1 MNNQLEKLQQK
12 PKVQPFRP
20 VTIQLNKKN
29 KLNTEL
35 EKEEHKEIKQKII
48 DKTNENID
56 RNELLKRFNLSKIQS
71 KREGI
76 PQVVEK
82 DNTIISKLR
91 DSNRELTKEIETN
104 DKMLSDVRE
113 VIETSNV
120 IRSSMDDLQKEGE
133 NIERD
138 YDLEMEQKIQESN
151 PGEQDSRDDVIWN
164 TNSISFFPKEV
175 PSVLPTIYEEVDTAN
190 IDDTD
195 ETQEK
200 PKKRQQP
207 TNNKIDDTIRTPLQE
222 GVEGEEKEEDIRNDE
237 ESEMKKQPKTIK
249 KKVPRTRTETVHTD
263 DTNDLE
269 EYKQLLQPLGGMNEI
284 QRHQSY
290 YLSNRKYFLNFIN
303 NIFLKYRDQLN
314 EERSMIN
321 CENIMSNNVRKF
333 SLLLHQN
340 LIVDY
345 LNIYTPYRG
354 LLFYHGLGSGK
365 TCSSIAIAE
374 GFKTTRKVYVMLPA
388 SLEDNYL
395 KEIKK
400 CGDYLY
406 KKNQYWKWIPVTF
419 DNKDSK
425 AFEKLMSVPTEFL
438 RKYKGAFFVDVN
450 KPANYN
456 KLSIDDK
463 KLLTRQIDAMIANKY
478 NFLHYNGLNVK
489 KFNELTK
496 DGTINPFDN
505 SVVIIDEAH
514 NFVSLIVNK
523 LKITKPVTYDKN
535 GNIVTEPIY
544 LSLKLYELL
553 LNAVNIRLVLL
564 TGTPIINYP
573 NEVGILFNI
582 LRGYIKTWNIPL
594 SVENK
599 KWTNDE
605 IRELFKKSNNIDYLH
620 YDPSSKIITVTRNP
634 YGFENTFVGE
644 DNSDYNGVT
653 NEKRQSKTP
662 YGKTVY
668 RNKGEITDDSFIQ
681 LFLSGLTKND
691 IKFDK
696 SKVVIEKYKALPD
709 NYDEFMEMF
718 APEESTLGIQK
729 KAKGEKLLNTSRPI
743 IQTKKKTGDNVDVFQ
758 VVQDK
763 KLEIKNSNLFKR
775 RIVGL
780 TSYFRSAQEELLPS
794 FDRSTDYFVVKIDMS
809 EYQFKLYETARAYER
824 KIDKKS
830 RSPGDIFKTQT
841 SSYRIFSR
849 LFCNFVMPTEIPRP
863 VPFDTSEK
871 SDKESKTQAE
881 TKTPKKAKVIN
892 PDEPPKKRGR
902 PKKVIGGAENSI
914 RDKTYLDIEGNT
926 GLIGEDDEEVKDDED
941 DVKDDEDDV
950 KDDEDDVKDDEDDV
964 KDDEDDV
971 KDDEDD
977 VKDDEDDDEEEVK
990 DNDVMEDEDYIEPEI
1005 RNESEDVDVD
1015 NTGENEQ
1022 FDDEGIDMEYSEMMK
1037 RAFQEIEQQK
1047 ERYLSLDSLKIY
1059 SPKFAIMIETIQ
1071 NPNNIGLN
1079 LIYSQFRTFEGIGLF
1094 TLALQVA
1101 GYAQFKIAKNENGEW
1116 DINMTE
1122 EDMAKPKYALY
1133 TGKEDPIEKD
1143 IIRNIYN
1150 GDWDGGDV
1158 PKLIVSKLKRINANN
1173 NLGEIIKILM
1183 ITASGSEGINLR
1195 NTRYVHIMEPYW
1207 NPIRI
1212 QQIIG
1217 RSRRICSHYRLPKD
1231 LQNVQVYVYVM
1242 QFSPKQKTEASIELK
1257 LNDISKFNSKNVITT
1272 DEALYE
1278 ITTIKETFNEQYIK
1292 AIKESSID
1300 CSVYIDMN
1308 SKEGLRCMSHPSAN
1322 KLEYLYTPNILK
1334 DETDANMDK
1343 NIYKITWKGI
1353 PVEINSKMYILKKGD
1368 NPYKQELYDFENY
1381 KQKNLVLVGY
1391 AVKEKKGTRVSPP
1404 YFVPI

>member
-12 PKVQPFRP
+12 PKVHSFRP
-20 VTIQLNKKN
+20 VTIHLNNKN
-29 KLNTEL
+29 KLNKDL
-35 EKEEHKEIKQKII
+35 EKEKEKERVTQKII
-48 DKTNENID
+48 DKTGENLD
-56 RNELLKRFNLSKIQS
+56 RNELLKRFSLSKIQPKKITES
-71 KREGI
+71 PGKWIE
-76 PQVVEK
+76 PEV
-82 DNTIISKLR
+82 NTSKL
-91 DSNRELTKEIETN
+91 SQEIEKK
-104 DKMLSDVRE
+104 DKILSS
-113 VIETSNV
+113 VIESLETSRV
-120 IRSSMDDLQKEGE
+120 VRMSKEDLEKEGA
-133 NIERD
+133 NIERE
-138 YDLEMEQKIQESN
+138 YDLELEQKIQQDI
-151 PGEQDSRDDVIWN
+151 PGEQDKNEDVIWN
-164 TNSISFFPKEV
+164 TNSSKITFFPKES
-175 PSVLPTIYEEVDTAN
+175 PTVLPTIYEEQR
-190 IDDTD
+190 
-195 ETQEK
+195 ETTQMEE
-200 PKKRQQP
+200 PENAEENP
-207 TNNKIDDTIRTPLQE
+207 E
-222 GVEGEEKEEDIRNDE
+222 EEKEPADKEMNDTIGTTSQEGKKVNDDVE
-237 ESEMKKQPKTIK
+237 EGKEEEIEKPTKNVK
-249 KKVPRTRTETVHTD
+249 KKVTRVKSATRGSEVVD
-263 DTNDLE
+263 DDSVEDLE
-269 EYKQLLQPLGGMNEI
+269 EYKKFLQPLGGVNEI

-290 YLSNRKYFLNFIN
+290 YLNNRKYFLNFIN

-314 EERSMIN
+314 EERNMIN

-345 LNIYTPYRG
+345 LNLYTPYRG

-406 KKNQYWKWIPVTF
+406 KKNQHWRWIPLSSDKKVGR
-419 DNKDSK
+419 
-425 AFEKLMSVPTEFL
+425 AFEKLMSVPRDFL
-438 RKYKGAFFVDVN
+438 KRHNGAFFVDVN
-450 KPANYN
+450 KPPNYN
-456 KLSIDDK
+456 KLSLDDK
-463 KLLTRQIDAMIANKY
+463 KILTRQIDAMISNKY
-478 NFLHYNGLNVK
+478 HFLHYNGLNKK
-489 KFNELTK
+489 KFNEMTQNE
-496 DGTINPFDN
+496 TINPFDN

-535 GNIVTEPIY
+535 GNVETEPVY

-599 KWTNDE
+599 KWTNAE

-620 YDPSSKIITVTRNP
+620 YDASSKIITVTRNP
-634 YGFENTFVGE
+634 FGFENVFSNDESG
-644 DNSDYNGVT
+644 DYNGVT
-653 NEKRQSKTP
+653 NERRQSKTP
-662 YGKTVY
+662 YGKTIY
-668 RNKGEITDDSFIQ
+668 RNKGEITDESFIQ

-691 IKFDK
+691 IKYDK
-696 SKVVIEKYKALPD
+696 SKVTIEKYKALPD
-709 NYDEFMEMF
+709 KYEDFMEMF

-729 KAKGEKLLNTSRPI
+729 KARGEKLLNTSRPVVK
-743 IQTKKKTGDNVDVFQ
+743 QTKKKTGENVDVFQ

-763 KLEIKNSNLFKR
+763 TLEIKNSNLFKR

-780 TSYFRSAQEELLPS
+780 TSYFRSAQEELLPA
-794 FDRSTDYFVVKIDMS
+794 FNRSTDYFVVKIDMS

-830 RSPGDIFKTQT
+830 KSPGDVFKTQT

-871 SDKESKTQAE
+871 SDKETTQ
-881 TKTPKKAKVIN
+881 TKEPEAKKAKRTPKN
-892 PDEPPKKRGR
+892 PQTEGSEPPNKRGR
-902 PKKVIGGAENSI
+902 PKKNLGGSGE
-914 RDKTYLDIEGNT
+914 
-926 GLIGEDDEEVKDDED
+926 GEDYSGVVEEGEEEEEGDEVKDDGEEEAKDDGKEEEVKDDG
-941 DVKDDEDDV
+941 
-950 KDDEDDVKDDEDDV
+950 
-964 KDDEDDV
+964 
-971 KDDEDD
+971 
-977 VKDDEDDDEEEVK
+977 EEEVK
-990 DNDVMEDEDYIEPEI
+990 EDIEDVMEDEDYIEPE
-1005 RNESEDVDVD
+1005 RKN
-1015 NTGENEQ
+1015 ENEDEGQ
-1022 FDDEGIDMEYSEMMK
+1022 DERGVSDENDGVDDEGIDMEYSELLK
-1037 RAFQEIEQQK
+1037 RAFQEIEENK
-1047 ERYLSLDSLKIY
+1047 ERYLSMESLKIY
-1059 SPKFAIMIETIQ
+1059 SPKFAVMIETIQ
-1071 NPNNIGLN
+1071 SPANIGLN
-1079 LIYSQFRTFEGIGLF
+1079 LIYSQFRTFEGIGLL

-1101 GYAQFKIAKNENGEW
+1101 GFAQFKISKNENGEW
-1116 DINMTE
+1116 DLNISE

-1133 TGKEDPIEKD
+1133 TGKEDPVEKD

-1158 PKLIVSKLKRINANN
+1158 PKLIVSKLKRMHSTN
-1173 NLGEIIKILM
+1173 NLGEIIKLLM

-1217 RSRRICSHYRLPKD
+1217 RSRRICSHFRLPKD

-1242 QFSPKQKTEASIELK
+1242 QFSTKQKSEASIELK
-1257 LNDISKFNSKNVITT
+1257 LNDISKFNTNNVITT

-1300 CSVYIDMN
+1300 CSVYIEMN

-1334 DETDANMDK
+1334 DETDANLDK
-1343 NIYKITWKGI
+1343 NIYKITWRGI
-1353 PVEINSKMYILKKGD
+1353 PVEINGKMYIMKKGD
-1368 NPYKQELYDFENY
+1368 DPYKQELYDFENY

-1391 AVKEKKGTRVSPP
+1391 AVKEKKGSRVSPP
-1404 YFVPI
+1404 YFTPI

>member
-12 PKVQPFRP
+12 PNVRPFRP
-20 VTIQLNKKN
+20 VTIQLDKKN
-29 KLNTEL
+29 RLNTGL
-35 EKEEHKEIKQKII
+35 EKDAVKERIITQKII
-48 DKTNENID
+48 DKTNDNID
-56 RNELLKRFNLSKIQS
+56 RNELLKRFNLSKIQAKKNLEMS
-71 KREGI
+71 
-76 PQVVEK
+76 QVVEK
-82 DNTIISKLR
+82 DNTILSKIKEGSRDLR
-91 DSNRELTKEIETN
+91 KEIEAN
-104 DKMLSDVRE
+104 DNLLTDVRE
-113 VIETSNV
+113 IIETSNV
-120 IRSSMDDLQKEGE
+120 IRSSIDDLKKEGE
-133 NIERD
+133 NIERE
-138 YDLEMEQKIQESN
+138 YDLEMEQKIQANN
-151 PGEQDSRDDVIWN
+151 PGEQDKKDDVIWN
-164 TNSISFFPKEV
+164 TNSISFFPKDA
-175 PSVLPTIYEEVDTAN
+175 PGVLPTIYEEVEPTHMDEADEA
-190 IDDTD
+190 DDP
-195 ETQEK
+195 QEK
-200 PKKRQQP
+200 PKKRQQT
-207 TNNKIDDTIRTPLQE
+207 TNKNINDTIGTIQQE
-222 GVEGEEKEEDIRNDE
+222 DNVEEEN
-237 ESEMKKQPKTIK
+237 ESEVNKDNEDKMKKQPKIVK
-249 KKVPRTRTETVHTD
+249 KRVARSRAETSEDNTY
-263 DTNDLE
+263 DLE
-269 EYKQLLQPLGGMNEI
+269 EYKQFLQPLGGINEI

-290 YLSNRKYFLNFIN
+290 YLSNRKYFINFIN

-406 KKNQYWKWIPVTF
+406 KKNQHWKWIPVTS
-419 DNKDSK
+419 DNKASS
-425 AFEKLMSVPTEFL
+425 AFEKLMSVPLDFL
-438 RKYKGAFFVDVN
+438 KKYNGAFFIDVN
-450 KPANYN
+450 KPPNYN
-456 KLSIDDK
+456 KMSIDDK
-463 KLLTRQIDAMIANKY
+463 KLLTRQIDAMISNKY
-478 NFLHYNGLNVK
+478 NFLHYNGLNTK

-496 DGTINPFDN
+496 DGTINPFDD
-505 SVVIIDEAH
+505 SVVVIDEAH

-535 GNIVTEPIY
+535 GNLVTEPAY
-544 LSLKLYELL
+544 LSLKMYELL

-634 YGFENTFVGE
+634 YGFENTFVGDGD
-644 DNSDYNGVT
+644 DNSNYNGVT
-653 NEKRQSKTP
+653 NEKRQTKTP

-668 RNKGEITDDSFIQ
+668 RNKGEISDDSFIQ

-696 SKVVIEKYKALPD
+696 SKVTIEKYKALPD

-718 APEESTLGIQK
+718 SPEESTLGIQK

-743 IQTKKKTGDNVDVFQ
+743 IQQSKKKTGENVDVFQ

-794 FDRSTDYFVVKIDMS
+794 FDRSTDYFVVKIDLS

-830 RSPGDIFKTQT
+830 KSPGDVFKTQT

-871 SDKESKTQAE
+871 SDKESKTQGDSKPPKK
-881 TKTPKKAKVIN
+881 TTRTPKEKVAPN
-892 PDEPPKKRGR
+892 EGEPPKKTTRTPKEKVAPNEGEPPKKRGR
-902 PKKVIGGAENSI
+902 PKKVIGGSEKDDRVNS
-914 RDKTYLDIEGNT
+914 YMN
-926 GLIGEDDEEVKDDED
+926 DEEGTGIIDNEENVVEDVEEGDDVEGVDGVKDVEENNED
-941 DVKDDEDDV
+941 A
-950 KDDEDDVKDDEDDV
+950 
-964 KDDEDDV
+964 
-971 KDDEDD
+971 
-977 VKDDEDDDEEEVK
+977 
-990 DNDVMEDEDYIEPEI
+990 MEDEDYIEPEM
-1005 RNESEDVDVD
+1005 RNQGEDIDINNV
-1015 NTGENEQ
+1015 ENEIY
-1022 FDDEGIDMEYSEMMK
+1022 DDEGIDMEYSELMK
-1037 RAFQEIEQQK
+1037 RAFQEIEQNK
-1047 ERYLSLDSLKIY
+1047 ERYLSMESLKIY

-1116 DINMTE
+1116 DLDMSE
-1122 EDMAKPKYALY
+1122 EDMEKPKYALY

-1158 PKLIVSKLKRINANN
+1158 PKLIVSKLKRINVNN
-1173 NLGEIIKILM
+1173 NLGEIIKLLM

-1257 LNDISKFNSKNVITT
+1257 LNDISKFNSKNIITT

-1334 DETDANMDK
+1334 DETDANLDK

-1353 PVEINSKMYILKKGD
+1353 PVEINSKLYILKKGD

>member
-1 MNNQLEKLQQK
+1 MNNQLDKLQQK
-12 PKVQPFRP
+12 PKVHSFRP
-20 VTIQLNKKN
+20 VTIHLNKKN
-29 KLNTEL
+29 KLNKEL
-35 EKEEHKEIKQKII
+35 EKERETGQVIQKII
-48 DKTNENID
+48 DKTGENLD
-56 RNELLKRFNLSKIQS
+56 RNELLKRFSLSKIQTKKITETPGKLIEPEVNTAKLS
-71 KREGI
+71 QEIKK
-76 PQVVEK
+76 K
-82 DNTIISKLR
+82 D
-91 DSNRELTKEIETN
+91 DV
-104 DKMLSDVRE
+104 LSS
-113 VIETSNV
+113 VIEALETSRV
-120 IRSSMDDLQKEGE
+120 IRSSKEDLEKEGA

-138 YDLEMEQKIQESN
+138 YDLELEQKIQQDI
-151 PGEQDSRDDVIWN
+151 PGEQDKNEDVIWN
-164 TNSISFFPKEV
+164 TNSSKVTFFPKET
-175 PSVLPTIYEEVDTAN
+175 PDVLPTIYEEERETTQMKEPEDTKEN
-190 IDDTD
+190 PED
-195 ETQEK
+195 EKE
-200 PKKRQQP
+200 P
-207 TNNKIDDTIRTPLQE
+207 TNNDMDDIIGTTSQE
-222 GVEGEEKEEDIRNDE
+222 GEKVNDGVEENKEEEIEKPTKNV
-237 ESEMKKQPKTIK
+237 K
-249 KKVPRTRTETVHTD
+249 KKVTRVKSTTRGSEVID
-263 DTNDLE
+263 DDSIEDLE
-269 EYKQLLQPLGGMNEI
+269 EYKKFLQPLGGVNEI

-290 YLSNRKYFLNFIN
+290 YLNNRKYFLNFIN

-314 EERSMIN
+314 EERNMIN

-345 LNIYTPYRG
+345 LNLYTPYRG

-406 KKNQYWKWIPVTF
+406 KKNQHWRWVPLSSDKKVGR
-419 DNKDSK
+419 
-425 AFEKLMSVPTEFL
+425 AFEKLMSVPKDFL
-438 RKYKGAFFVDVN
+438 KRHNGAFFVDVN
-450 KPANYN
+450 KPPNYN
-456 KLSIDDK
+456 KLSLDDK
-463 KLLTRQIDAMIANKY
+463 KILTRQIDAMISNKY
-478 NFLHYNGLNVK
+478 HFLHYNGLNKK
-489 KFNELTK
+489 KFNEMTQNE
-496 DGTINPFDN
+496 TINPFDN

-535 GNIVTEPIY
+535 GNIETEPIY

-599 KWTNDE
+599 KWTNTE

-620 YDPSSKIITVTRNP
+620 YDASSKIITVTRNP
-634 YGFENTFVGE
+634 FGFENVFTGE
-644 DNSDYNGVT
+644 ESGDYAGVT
-653 NEKRQSKTP
+653 NERRQSKTP
-662 YGKTVY
+662 YGKTIY

-691 IKFDK
+691 IKYDK
-696 SKVVIEKYKALPD
+696 SKVTIEKYKALPD
-709 NYDEFMEMF
+709 KYEEFMEMF

-729 KAKGEKLLNTSRPI
+729 KARGEKLLNTSRPVVK
-743 IQTKKKTGDNVDVFQ
+743 QTKKKTGENVDVFQ

-763 KLEIKNSNLFKR
+763 TLEIKNSNLFKR

-794 FDRSTDYFVVKIDMS
+794 FNRSTDYFVVKIDMS

-830 RSPGDIFKTQT
+830 KTPGDVFKTQT

-871 SDKESKTQAE
+871 SDKETTQ
-881 TKTPKKAKVIN
+881 TKENDTKRTKRVPKNPKAPTTN
-892 PDEPPKKRGR
+892 TQTEGSEPPKKRGR
-902 PKKVIGGAENSI
+902 PKKNIGGSG
-914 RDKTYLDIEGNT
+914 D
-926 GLIGEDDEEVKDDED
+926 GEEYSNM
-941 DVKDDEDDV
+941 
-950 KDDEDDVKDDEDDV
+950 
-964 KDDEDDV
+964 
-971 KDDEDD
+971 
-977 VKDDEDDDEEEVK
+977 DEEEEDNEEEDKEEDNEEDNEEAVDIENEK
-990 DNDVMEDEDYIEPEI
+990 DKESIEDVMEEEDYIEPEVK
-1005 RNESEDVDVD
+1005 N
-1015 NTGENEQ
+1015 ENEDEGQ
-1022 FDDEGIDMEYSEMMK
+1022 GEKDTSDENEGEDDEGIDMEYSELLK
-1037 RAFQEIEQQK
+1037 RAFREIEENK
-1047 ERYLSLDSLKIY
+1047 DKYLSMDSLKIY
-1059 SPKFAIMIETIQ
+1059 SPKFAVMIETIQ
-1071 NPNNIGLN
+1071 SPANIGLN
-1079 LIYSQFRTFEGIGLF
+1079 LIYSQFRTFEGIGLL

-1101 GYAQFKIAKNENGEW
+1101 GFAQFKISKNENGDW
-1116 DINMTE
+1116 DLDISE
-1122 EDMAKPKYALY
+1122 EDMGKPKYALY
-1133 TGKEDPIEKD
+1133 TGKEDPVEKD

-1158 PKLIVSKLKRINANN
+1158 PKLIVSKLKRIHPNN
-1173 NLGEIIKILM
+1173 NLGEIIKLLM

-1217 RSRRICSHYRLPKD
+1217 RSRRICSHFRLPKD

-1242 QFSPKQKTEASIELK
+1242 QFSTKQKSEASIELK
-1257 LNDISKFNSKNVITT
+1257 LNDISKFNTNTVITT

-1300 CSVYIDMN
+1300 CSVYIEMN

-1334 DETDANMDK
+1334 DETDANLDK
-1343 NIYKITWKGI
+1343 NIYKITWRGI
-1353 PVEINSKMYILKKGD
+1353 PVEINGKMYIMKKGD
-1368 NPYKQELYDFENY
+1368 DPYKQELYDFENY

-1391 AVKEKKGTRVSPP
+1391 AVKEKKGSRVSPP
-1404 YFVPI
+1404 YFMPI

>member
-35 EKEEHKEIKQKII
+35 EKEERKEKMITQKII
-48 DKTNENID
+48 DKTNDNID
-56 RNELLKRFNLSKIQS
+56 RNELLKRFNLSKIQQ
-71 KREGI
+71 KRVLET

-91 DSNRELTKEIETN
+91 DSNRELTKEIEKN

-120 IRSSMDDLQKEGE
+120 IRSSLDDIEKEGE
-133 NIERD
+133 NIERE
-138 YDLEMEQKIQESN
+138 YDLEMEQKIQADI
-151 PGEQDSRDDVIWN
+151 PGEQDKQDDVIWN
-164 TNSISFFPKEV
+164 TNSISFFPKDV
-175 PSVLPTIYEEVDTAN
+175 PDVLPTIYEEVESAT
-190 IDDTD
+190 ID
-195 ETQEK
+195 ETDQPQEE

-207 TNNKIDDTIRTPLQE
+207 TNKKINDTIRAQPQ
-222 GVEGEEKEEDIRNDE
+222 EGEEGKEKEKEGE
-237 ESEMKKQPKTIK
+237 EGEMKKQPKTVK
-249 KKVPRTRTETVHTD
+249 KKVPRDNSETGDTDNTD
-263 DTNDLE
+263 DLD
-269 EYKQLLQPLGGMNEI
+269 EYKQFLQPLGGVNEI

-406 KKNQYWKWIPVTF
+406 KKNQHWRWIPVTSN
-419 DNKDSK
+419 DKASK
-425 AFEKLMSVPTEFL
+425 AFEKLMSVPSEFL

-450 KPANYN
+450 KPPNYN

-463 KLLTRQIDAMIANKY
+463 KLLTRQIDAMISNKY
-478 NFLHYNGLNVK
+478 NFLHYNGLNMK

-496 DGTINPFDN
+496 NGTINPFDN
-505 SVVIIDEAH
+505 SVVVIDEAH

-535 GNIVTEPIY
+535 GDLVTEPVY

-644 DNSDYNGVT
+644 DNGDYNGVT
-653 NEKRQSKTP
+653 NEKRQAKTP

-696 SKVVIEKYKALPD
+696 SKVTIEKYKALPD

-718 APEESTLGIQK
+718 SPEESTLGIQK
-729 KAKGEKLLNTSRPI
+729 KAKGEKLLNTSRPV

-794 FDRSTDYFVVKIDMS
+794 FERSTDYFVVKIDMS

-871 SDKESKTQAE
+871 SDKESKIQSE
-881 TKTPKKAKVIN
+881 TKAPKKAPKVPKEKNDN
-892 PDEPPKKRGR
+892 PTEPKKRGR
-902 PKKVIGGAENSI
+902 PKKVIGGAEMDT
-914 RDKTYLDIEGNT
+914 RDKTYMGVEGKT
-926 GLIGEDDEEVKDDED
+926 GMIYEDEEGEEAGEEGEEAGEEGEEKVDNEETKEGEDVED
-941 DVKDDEDDV
+941 A
-950 KDDEDDVKDDEDDV
+950 
-964 KDDEDDV
+964 
-971 KDDEDD
+971 
-977 VKDDEDDDEEEVK
+977 
-990 DNDVMEDEDYIEPEI
+990 MEDEDYIEPEV
-1005 RNESEDVDVD
+1005 RNESEDVDGD
-1015 NTGENEQ
+1015 GENEQ
-1022 FDDEGIDMEYSEMMK
+1022 FDDEGIDMEYSELMK
-1037 RAFQEIEQQK
+1037 RAFQEIEEHK
-1047 ERYLSLDSLKIY
+1047 ERYLSMESLKIY

-1116 DINMTE
+1116 DLNMSE

-1173 NLGEIIKILM
+1173 NLGEIIKLLM

-1368 NPYKQELYDFENY
+1368 NLYKQELYDFENY

>member
-12 PKVQPFRP
+12 PTVRPFRP
-20 VTIQLNKKN
+20 VTIQLDKKN
-29 KLNTEL
+29 KLNREL
-35 EKEEHKEIKQKII
+35 EKDIAKEKKFTQKII

-56 RNELLKRFNLSKIQS
+56 RSELLKRFNLSKNQTKKNIETP
-71 KREGI
+71 RVFER
-76 PQVVEK
+76 
-82 DNTIISKLR
+82 DNTIISKLKE
-91 DSNRELTKEIETN
+91 NNHEITKEIETN
-104 DKMLSDVRE
+104 DKLLSTVRE
-113 VIETSNV
+113 IIETSNV
-120 IRSSMDDLQKEGE
+120 IRLSKDDIRKEGE
-133 NIERD
+133 NIERE
-138 YDLEMEQKIQESN
+138 YDLEMEQKIQRDI
-151 PGEQDSRDDVIWN
+151 PGEQDKQDDVIWN
-164 TNSISFFPKEV
+164 TNSISFFPKDD
-175 PSVLPTIYEEVDTAN
+175 PGVLPTIYEEVETTYVNESDGPKETPNKQQSAN
-190 IDDTD
+190 KKIN
-195 ETQEK
+195 ETIGTIHEEGDKNQEK
-200 PKKRQQP
+200 DESIDIEKQS
-207 TNNKIDDTIRTPLQE
+207 KI
-222 GVEGEEKEEDIRNDE
+222 
-237 ESEMKKQPKTIK
+237 IK
-249 KKVPRTRTETVHTD
+249 KKVPRGRSGTQERETINTD
-263 DTNDLE
+263 NLHDLE
-269 EYKQLLQPLGGMNEI
+269 EYKQFLQPLGGINEI

-374 GFKTTRKVYVMLPA
+374 GFKTTRKVYIMLPA

-406 KKNQYWKWIPVTF
+406 KKNQHWRWIPVESE
-419 DNKDSK
+419 NKASK
-425 AFEKLMSVPTEFL
+425 AFEKLMSVPMEFL

-450 KPANYN
+450 KPPNYN
-456 KLSIDDK
+456 KMTIEDK
-463 KLLTRQIDAMIANKY
+463 KLITRQIDAMISNKY
-478 NFLHYNGLNVK
+478 NFLHYNGLNMK

-496 DGTINPFDN
+496 DGTINPFDD
-505 SVVIIDEAH
+505 SVVVIDEAH

-535 GNIVTEPIY
+535 GNLTTEPIY
-544 LSLKLYELL
+544 LSLKMYELL

-594 SVENK
+594 TVENK
-599 KWTNDE
+599 KWSNDE

-634 YGFENTFVGE
+634 YGFENTFVGD
-644 DNSDYNGVT
+644 DNDNYNGVT
-653 NEKRQSKTP
+653 NEKRQAKTP
-662 YGKTVY
+662 YGKTIY
-668 RNKGEITDDSFIQ
+668 RNKGEITDDNFIQ

-696 SKVVIEKYKALPD
+696 SNVTIEKYKALPD

-718 APEESTLGIQK
+718 SPEESTLGIQK
-729 KAKGEKLLNTSRPI
+729 KAKGEKLLNTSRPV
-743 IQTKKKTGDNVDVFQ
+743 IQQSKKKTGENVNVFQ

-830 RSPGDIFKTQT
+830 KSPGDVFKTQT

-871 SDKESKTQAE
+871 SDKEGKTQADS
-881 TKTPKKAKVIN
+881 KPPKKTQRVPKEKVSKPLENI
-892 PDEPPKKRGR
+892 EGSTPPKKRGR
-902 PKKVIGGAENSI
+902 PKKVVGGSENSI
-914 RDKTYLDIEGNT
+914 RDDTYFGIEEEGGLINNDNEETQEDIEN
-926 GLIGEDDEEVKDDED
+926 EENVE
-941 DVKDDEDDV
+941 
-950 KDDEDDVKDDEDDV
+950 
-964 KDDEDDV
+964 
-971 KDDEDD
+971 
-977 VKDDEDDDEEEVK
+977 
-990 DNDVMEDEDYIEPEI
+990 DVMEDQDYIEPEI
-1005 RNESEDVDVD
+1005 RNENENIDVD
-1015 NTGENEQ
+1015 NDENET
-1022 FDDEGIDMEYSEMMK
+1022 FDDEGIDIEYSEMMK
-1037 RAFQEIEQQK
+1037 RAFQEIEEHK
-1047 ERYLSLDSLKIY
+1047 EKYLLIDSLKIY
-1059 SPKFAIMIETIQ
+1059 SPKFAVMIETIQ

-1116 DINMTE
+1116 DLNMSD
-1122 EDMAKPKYALY
+1122 EDMTKPKYALY
-1133 TGKEDPIEKD
+1133 TGKENPIEKD

-1158 PKLIVSKLKRINANN
+1158 PKLIVSKLKRINVNN

-1217 RSRRICSHYRLPKD
+1217 RSRRICSHYRLPKN

-1242 QFSPKQKTEASIELK
+1242 QFSPKQKTDASIELK

-1322 KLEYLYTPNILK
+1322 KLEYLYTPNIMK
-1334 DETDANMDK
+1334 DETDANLDK

-1353 PVEINSKMYILKKGD
+1353 PVEINNKMYIMKKGD

-1391 AVKEKKGTRVSPP
+1391 ALKEKKGSRVSPP
-1404 YFVPI
+1404 YFIPI

>member
-12 PKVQPFRP
+12 PRVRPFRP

-35 EKEEHKEIKQKII
+35 SKDEAKEKFVTQKII
-48 DKTNENID
+48 DKTNDNID
-56 RNELLKRFNLSKIQS
+56 RTELLKRFNLSKNQTKKKI
-71 KREGI
+71 EP
-76 PQVVEK
+76 PQVVER
-82 DNTIISKLR
+82 DNTIISKLKE
-91 DSNRELTKEIETN
+91 NGNELTKEIEEN
-104 DKMLSDVRE
+104 DKLLSSVRE
-113 VIETSNV
+113 IIETSNV
-120 IRSSMDDLQKEGE
+120 IRSSKEDIEKEGE
-133 NIERD
+133 NIERE
-138 YDLEMEQKIQESN
+138 YDLEMEQKIQANN
-151 PGEQDSRDDVIWN
+151 PGEQDNRDDVIWN

-175 PSVLPTIYEEVDTAN
+175 PDVLPTIYEEEETHITKPND
-190 IDDTD
+190 
-195 ETQEK
+195 TQEK
-200 PKKRQQP
+200 PKKQQQ
-207 TNNKIDDTIRTPLQE
+207 TTNKKVNNKIRTTLQE
-222 GVEGEEKEEDIRNDE
+222 GDENVEEKDDEHKNEDN
-237 ESEMKKQPKTIK
+237 EMDKQPKTNV
-249 KKVPRTRTETVHTD
+249 KKVLRGRSKTSEGYTINIDE
-263 DTNDLE
+263 TNDLE
-269 EYKQLLQPLGGMNEI
+269 EYKQFLQPLGGINEI

-406 KKNQYWKWIPVTF
+406 KKNQHWTWIPVESE
-419 DNKDSK
+419 SK
-425 AFEKLMSVPTEFL
+425 ASNAFEKLMSVPLEFL

-450 KPANYN
+450 KPPNYN
-456 KLSIDDK
+456 KMAIEDK
-463 KLLTRQIDAMIANKY
+463 KLLTRQIDAMISNKY
-478 NFLHYNGLNVK
+478 NFLHYNGLNMK

-496 DGTINPFDN
+496 NGTINPFDD

-535 GNIVTEPIY
+535 GNLVNEPVY
-544 LSLKLYELL
+544 LSLKMYELL

-599 KWTNDE
+599 KWSNDE

-634 YGFENTFVGE
+634 YGFENTFVGD

-653 NEKRQSKTP
+653 NEKRQAKTP
-662 YGKTVY
+662 YGKTIY

-696 SKVVIEKYKALPD
+696 SKVTIEKYKALSD

-718 APEESTLGIQK
+718 SPEESTLGIQK
-729 KAKGEKLLNTSRPI
+729 KARGEKLLNTSRPV
-743 IQTKKKTGDNVDVFQ
+743 IQQSKKKTGENVDVFQ

-830 RSPGDIFKTQT
+830 KSPGDVFKTQT

-871 SDKESKTQAE
+871 SDKESKT
-881 TKTPKKAKVIN
+881 PKKTRLPKPV
-892 PDEPPKKRGR
+892 ETTEGSVPKKRGR
-902 PKKVIGGAENSI
+902 PKKVVGGSKKSI
-914 RDKTYLDIEGNT
+914 HGDTYLDIEGER
-926 GLIGEDDEEVKDDED
+926 GII
-941 DVKDDEDDV
+941 
-950 KDDEDDVKDDEDDV
+950 
-964 KDDEDDV
+964 
-971 KDDEDD
+971 
-977 VKDDEDDDEEEVK
+977 
-990 DNDVMEDEDYIEPEI
+990 DNDVEEDTVEEDEDTDEMVTDDVDVVEEKVDDAMEDEDYIEPEV
-1005 RNESEDVDVD
+1005 RNESEDIDVD
-1015 NTGENEQ
+1015 NGENET

-1037 RAFQEIEQQK
+1037 RAFQEIEEHK
-1047 ERYLSLDSLKIY
+1047 ERYLTLDTLKIY
-1059 SPKFAIMIETIQ
+1059 SPKFAVMIETIQ

-1116 DINMTE
+1116 DLNMSD
-1122 EDMAKPKYALY
+1122 EDMTKPKYALY

-1158 PKLIVSKLKRINANN
+1158 PKLIVSKLKRINVNN

-1257 LNDISKFNSKNVITT
+1257 LNDISKFNSKNIITT

-1334 DETDANMDK
+1334 DETDANLDK

-1353 PVEINSKMYILKKGD
+1353 PVEINSKMYIMKKGD

-1381 KQKNLVLVGY
+1381 KQKNLILVGY
-1391 AVKEKKGTRVSPP
+1391 AVKEKKGSRVSPP
-1404 YFVPI
+1404 YFIPI

>member
-20 VTIQLNKKN
+20 VTIQLGKKN

-35 EKEEHKEIKQKII
+35 DKEEAKEVKEKVIIQKII
-48 DKTNENID
+48 DKTNDNID
-56 RNELLKRFNLSKIQS
+56 RNELLKRFNLSKSHQKKVAS
-71 KREGI
+71 T
-76 PQVVEK
+76 QVYEK
-82 DNTIISKLR
+82 DNTILSKLK
-91 DSNRELTKEIETN
+91 DDNRVLREEIELN

-120 IRSSMDDLQKEGE
+120 IRSSKDDLIKEGD
-133 NIERD
+133 NIERE
-138 YDLEMEQKIQESN
+138 YDLEMEQRIQAN
-151 PGEQDSRDDVIWN
+151 TPGEQDKKDDVIWN
-164 TNSISFFPKEV
+164 TNSISFFPKDG
-175 PSVLPTIYEEVDTAN
+175 PHILPTIYEEVDTTN
-190 IDDTD
+190 MD
-195 ETQEK
+195 EPDEPQEN
-200 PKKRQQP
+200 PKKQKQGTNKKVDDIISP
-207 TNNKIDDTIRTPLQE
+207 TPQE
-222 GVEGEEKEEDIRNDE
+222 GDDIKEKDDGKNDDDDGEV
-237 ESEMKKQPKTIK
+237 KKKPKTIK
-249 KKVPRTRTETVHTD
+249 KKVPRGRGETSEGVRVHTD
-263 DTNDLE
+263 NTDDLD
-269 EYKQLLQPLGGMNEI
+269 EYKQLLQPLGGVNEI

-314 EERSMIN
+314 EERNMIN

-406 KKNQYWKWIPVTF
+406 KKNQYWKWIPASSDEKVSRAF
-419 DNKDSK
+419 D
-425 AFEKLMSVPTEFL
+425 KLMGVPTDFIK
-438 RKYKGAFFVDVN
+438 KYKGAFFVDVS
-450 KPANYN
+450 KPPNYN
-456 KLSIDDK
+456 KMSIDDK
-463 KLLTRQIDAMIANKY
+463 KILTRQIDAMIANKY
-478 NFLHYNGLNVK
+478 NFLHYNGLNMK
-489 KFNELTK
+489 KFNELT
-496 DGTINPFDN
+496 DNGITNPFDN

-535 GNIVTEPIY
+535 GNIVTEPAY

-594 SVENK
+594 TVENK

-634 YGFENTFVGE
+634 YGFENTFVGD
-644 DNSDYNGVT
+644 DNNQYNGVT
-653 NEKRQSKTP
+653 NEKRQTQTP

-668 RNKGEITDDSFIQ
+668 KNKGEVTDDSFIQ
-681 LFLSGLTKND
+681 LFLSGLTKHD

-696 SKVVIEKYKALPD
+696 SKVSIEKYKALPD
-709 NYDEFMEMF
+709 NYDEFMDMF
-718 APEESTLGIQK
+718 SPEESSLGIQK
-729 KAKGEKLLNTSRPI
+729 KAKGEKLLNTSRPV
-743 IQTKKKTGDNVDVFQ
+743 IQTKKKTDNVDVFQ

-763 KLEIKNSNLFKR
+763 NLEIKNSNLFKR

-794 FDRSTDYFVVKIDMS
+794 FNRSTDYFVVKIDMS
-809 EYQFKLYETARAYER
+809 DYQFKLYETARAYER

-830 RSPGDIFKTQT
+830 KTPGDVFKTHT

-863 VPFDTSEK
+863 VPFDTTEK
-871 SDKESKTQAE
+871 SDKDSKIQAE
-881 TKTPKKAKVIN
+881 TKPKKAPRIQKEGNIN
-892 PDEPPKKRGR
+892 APETTEGIPPPKKRGR
-902 PKKVIGGAENSI
+902 PKKVIGGSEKDPSKVI
-914 RDKTYLDIEGNT
+914 GNIT
-926 GLIGEDDEEVKDDED
+926 NDEEGDNEEGDNE
-941 DVKDDEDDV
+941 EGG
-950 KDDEDDVKDDEDDV
+950 
-964 KDDEDDV
+964 
-971 KDDEDD
+971 
-977 VKDDEDDDEEEVK
+977 DEEG
-990 DNDVMEDEDYIEPEI
+990 DNEEIGQEDINKNVTGDVVEDVMEDQDYIEREV
-1005 RNESEDVDVD
+1005 RNEGEDIDVDS
-1015 NTGENEQ
+1015 GENIDA
-1022 FDDEGIDMEYSEMMK
+1022 DDEGMDMEYSELMK
-1037 RAFQEIEQQK
+1037 RAYQEIEEHK
-1047 ERYLSLDSLKIY
+1047 ERYLSRESLKIY
-1059 SPKFAIMIETIQ
+1059 SPKFDVMIETLQ

-1101 GYAQFKIAKNENGEW
+1101 GYAQFKISKNEGGEW
-1116 DINMTE
+1116 DLNMSE

-1158 PKLIVSKLKRINANN
+1158 PKLIVSKLKRIHANN

-1242 QFSPKQKTEASIELK
+1242 QISPKQKMDASIELK

-1278 ITTIKETFNEQYIK
+1278 ITTIKETFNEQYIR

-1300 CSVYIDMN
+1300 CSVYIEMN

-1334 DETDANMDK
+1334 DETDANLDK
-1343 NIYKITWKGI
+1343 NIYKITWRGV
-1353 PVEINSKMYILKKGD
+1353 PVEINNKIYIMKKGD

-1391 AVKEKKGTRVSPP
+1391 SVKEKKGARVSPP

>member
-133 NIERD
+133 NIERE

-222 GVEGEEKEEDIRNDE
+222 GVEGEEKEEDIRNNE

-263 DTNDLE
+263 DTDDLE

-406 KKNQYWKWIPVTF
+406 KKNQYWKWIPVTS

-605 IRELFKKSNNIDYLH
+605 IQELFKKSNNIDYLH

-950 KDDEDDVKDDEDDV
+950 KDDDEEEDNEEEVKDDE
-964 KDDEDDV
+964 
-971 KDDEDD
+971 
-977 VKDDEDDDEEEVK
+977 EEEK

>member
-12 PKVQPFRP
+12 PRVRPFRP

-35 EKEEHKEIKQKII
+35 SKDDAKEKNFTQKII
-48 DKTNENID
+48 DKTNDNID
-56 RNELLKRFNLSKIQS
+56 RTELLKRFNLSKNQTKKKI
-71 KREGI
+71 ET
-76 PQVVEK
+76 PQVIER
-82 DNTIISKLR
+82 DNTIISKLKE
-91 DSNRELTKEIETN
+91 NGNELTKEIEEN
-104 DKMLSDVRE
+104 DKLLSSVRE
-113 VIETSNV
+113 IIETSNV
-120 IRSSMDDLQKEGE
+120 IRSSKEDIEKEGE
-133 NIERD
+133 NIERE
-138 YDLEMEQKIQESN
+138 YDLEMEQKIQTDN
-151 PGEQDSRDDVIWN
+151 PGEQDNRDDVIWN
-164 TNSISFFPKEV
+164 TNSISFFPKDV
-175 PSVLPTIYEEVDTAN
+175 PDVLPTIYEEEETHITKPND
-190 IDDTD
+190 
-195 ETQEK
+195 TQEK
-200 PKKRQQP
+200 PKKHQQ
-207 TNNKIDDTIRTPLQE
+207 TTNKKVNNKIRTTLQE
-222 GVEGEEKEEDIRNDE
+222 GDENVEEEDNEHKNEDN
-237 ESEMKKQPKTIK
+237 EMDKQPKTNV
-249 KKVPRTRTETVHTD
+249 KKVLRGRSKTTEGNMVNIN

-269 EYKQLLQPLGGMNEI
+269 EYKQFLQPLGGINEI

-406 KKNQYWKWIPVTF
+406 KKNQYWTWIPVESE
-419 DNKDSK
+419 SK
-425 AFEKLMSVPTEFL
+425 ASNAFEKLMSVPLEFL

-450 KPANYN
+450 KPPNYN
-456 KLSIDDK
+456 KMTIEDK
-463 KLLTRQIDAMIANKY
+463 KLLTRQIDAMISNKY
-478 NFLHYNGLNVK
+478 NFLHYNGLNMK

-496 DGTINPFDN
+496 GGTINPFDD

-523 LKITKPVTYDKN
+523 LKVTKPVTYDKN
-535 GNIVTEPIY
+535 GNLVTEPVY
-544 LSLKLYELL
+544 LSLKMYELL

-599 KWTNDE
+599 KWSNDE

-634 YGFENTFVGE
+634 YGFENTFVGD
-644 DNSDYNGVT
+644 DNSEYNGVT
-653 NEKRQSKTP
+653 NEKRQAKTP
-662 YGKTVY
+662 YGKTIY

-696 SKVVIEKYKALPD
+696 SKVTIEKYKALPD

-718 APEESTLGIQK
+718 SPEESTLGIQK
-729 KAKGEKLLNTSRPI
+729 KARGEKLLNTSRPV
-743 IQTKKKTGDNVDVFQ
+743 IQQSKKKTGENVDVFQ

-830 RSPGDIFKTQT
+830 KSPGDVFKTQT

-871 SDKESKTQAE
+871 SDKESKV
-881 TKTPKKAKVIN
+881 PKKTGVPKPVETTEGSV
-892 PDEPPKKRGR
+892 PKKTRVPKPVETTEGSVPKKRGR
-902 PKKVIGGAENSI
+902 PKKVVGGSKKSI
-914 RDKTYLDIEGNT
+914 RDDTYLDIEGER
-926 GLIGEDDEEVKDDED
+926 GII
-941 DVKDDEDDV
+941 
-950 KDDEDDVKDDEDDV
+950 
-964 KDDEDDV
+964 
-971 KDDEDD
+971 
-977 VKDDEDDDEEEVK
+977 
-990 DNDVMEDEDYIEPEI
+990 DNDVEEDTVEEDEESDEMDTDDVVVEEEKVNDAMEDEDYIEPEV
-1005 RNESEDVDVD
+1005 RNESEDIDVD
-1015 NTGENEQ
+1015 NGENET

-1037 RAFQEIEQQK
+1037 RAFQEIEEHK
-1047 ERYLSLDSLKIY
+1047 ERYLSLDTLKIY
-1059 SPKFAIMIETIQ
+1059 SPKFAVMIETLQ

-1116 DINMTE
+1116 DLNMSD
-1122 EDMAKPKYALY
+1122 EDMTKPKYALY

-1158 PKLIVSKLKRINANN
+1158 PKLIVSKLKRINVNN

-1257 LNDISKFNSKNVITT
+1257 LNDISKFNSKNIITT

-1334 DETDANMDK
+1334 DETDANLDK

-1353 PVEINSKMYILKKGD
+1353 PVEINSKMYIMKKGD

-1381 KQKNLVLVGY
+1381 KQKNLILVGY
-1391 AVKEKKGTRVSPP
+1391 AVKEKKGSRVSPP
-1404 YFVPI
+1404 YFIPI

>member
-35 EKEEHKEIKQKII
+35 EKDEKKEKIITQKII
-48 DKTNENID
+48 DKTNNNID

-71 KREGI
+71 KKNLEI

-82 DNTIISKLR
+82 DNTILSKLR
-91 DSNRELTKEIETN
+91 ESNRELTKEIEIN
-104 DKMLSDVRE
+104 DKMLSDVKE

-120 IRSSMDDLQKEGE
+120 IRSSLDDLQKEGE
-133 NIERD
+133 NIERE
-138 YDLEMEQKIQESN
+138 YDLEMEQKIQADI
-151 PGEQDSRDDVIWN
+151 PGEQDKQDDVIWN
-164 TNSISFFPKEV
+164 TNSISFFPKDV
-175 PSVLPTIYEEVDTAN
+175 PSVLPTIYEEVETAAV
-190 IDDTD
+190 DDSD
-195 ETQEK
+195 EPQEK
-200 PKKRQQP
+200 PEKRHQTTNKKI
-207 TNNKIDDTIRTPLQE
+207 NDTIGTPPQ
-222 GVEGEEKEEDIRNDE
+222 EGEEGNEKEDDIHKDE

-249 KKVPRTRTETVHTD
+249 KKVPRSRGETGEGQSIHTD
-263 DTNDLE
+263 NTDDLD
-269 EYKQLLQPLGGMNEI
+269 EYKQLLQPLGGVNEI

-374 GFKTTRKVYVMLPA
+374 GFKTTRNVYVMLPA

-406 KKNQYWKWIPVTF
+406 KKNQHWKWIPVTS
-419 DNKDSK
+419 DNKALK
-425 AFEKLMSVPTEFL
+425 AFEKLMSVPSDFL

-456 KLSIDDK
+456 KLSIEDK
-463 KLLTRQIDAMIANKY
+463 KLLTRQIDAMISNKY
-478 NFLHYNGLNVK
+478 NFLHYNGLNTK

-496 DGTINPFDN
+496 NGTINPFDN

-535 GNIVTEPIY
+535 GDIVTEPVY
-544 LSLKLYELL
+544 LSLKMYELL

-634 YGFENTFVGE
+634 YGFENTFVGD

-653 NEKRQSKTP
+653 NEKRQAKTP

-668 RNKGEITDDSFIQ
+668 RNKGEITDDIFIQ

-696 SKVVIEKYKALPD
+696 SKVTIEKYKALPD

-718 APEESTLGIQK
+718 SPEESTLGIQK
-729 KAKGEKLLNTSRPI
+729 KAKGEKLLNTSRPV
-743 IQTKKKTGDNVDVFQ
+743 IQTKKKAGDNVDVFQ

-830 RSPGDIFKTQT
+830 RSPGDVFKTQT

-881 TKTPKKAKVIN
+881 SKTPKKAPRVPKEKVN
-892 PDEPPKKRGR
+892 KPTEPTEGSVPPKKRGR
-902 PKKVIGGAENSI
+902 PKKVVGGAESDI
-914 RDKTYLDIEGNT
+914 RDKTYMNIEGNA
-926 GLIGEDDEEVKDDED
+926 GIIDGDEDNEESNDDGDEEINED
-941 DVKDDEDDV
+941 GGVEDA
-950 KDDEDDVKDDEDDV
+950 
-964 KDDEDDV
+964 
-971 KDDEDD
+971 
-977 VKDDEDDDEEEVK
+977 
-990 DNDVMEDEDYIEPEI
+990 MEDEDYIEPEV
-1005 RNESEDVDVD
+1005 RNESEDVDLD
-1015 NTGENEQ
+1015 NNGENEQ

-1037 RAFQEIEQQK
+1037 RAFQEIEEHK
-1047 ERYLSLDSLKIY
+1047 ERYLSIDSLKIY

-1101 GYAQFKIAKNENGEW
+1101 GYTQFKIAKNESGEW
-1116 DINMTE
+1116 DLNMSE

-1173 NLGEIIKILM
+1173 NLGEIIKLLM

-1322 KLEYLYTPNILK
+1322 KLEYLYTPNISK
-1334 DETDANMDK
+1334 DETDANLDK

-1391 AVKEKKGTRVSPP
+1391 AVKEKKGARVSPP